1 MSSGDTRKGF
11 TQANFNSDAF
21 GIVAAEIL
29 LISVLV
35 GYWMSSWYVFG
46 GILVGMIIAL
56 MIPVINILM
65 LIVMSILW
73 SFVAGILMLA
83 FYYDLDIEN
92 NSFSNIT
99 SISDIFSYPGCVVV
113 AGLVF
118 VMSVGVHLGSIEYGK
133 DLTDDKDRNI

>member
-21 GIVAAEIL
+21 NIVAAEIL
-29 LISVLV
+29 FISVAV
-35 GYWMSSWYVFG
+35 GYAMSSWYVFG
-46 GILVGMIIAL
+46 GLLVGMIIAL

-65 LIVMSILW
+65 LILMSILW

-83 FYYDLDIEN
+83 FYYDLDTEN

-99 SISDIFSYPGCVVV
+99 SIYDMFSYPGCVVV

-118 VMSVGVHLGSIEYGK
+118 VMSVGAHLGAIEYGK